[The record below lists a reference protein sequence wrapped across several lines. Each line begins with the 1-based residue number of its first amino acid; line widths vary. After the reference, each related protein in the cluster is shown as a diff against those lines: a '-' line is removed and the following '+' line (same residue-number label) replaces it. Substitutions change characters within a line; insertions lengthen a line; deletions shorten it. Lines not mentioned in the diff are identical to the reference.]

1 MKLSR
6 NFEPTV
12 GASKIKLCTKF
23 AKCELDDI
31 TRKPKE
37 WIAYLELL
45 IRDLKKPTYALTTQK
60 L

>member
-1 MKLSR
+1 MVYFQIIEEIKTKYNKYGDARQAWMKLSR

-31 TRKPKE
+31 TRNSE
-37 WIAYLELL
+37 
-45 IRDLKKPTYALTTQK
+45 
-60 L
+60 